1 MILALVCYLLAV
13 NFAAV
18 VAFRRDKALAVRGA
32 RRTRES
38 TLLWLAVA
46 GGSPGAIWARRR
58 FRHKTR
64 KQPFA
69 GRLDRIAMVQ
79 AGGVVGLV
87 VTLLI

>member
-1 MILALVCYLLAV
+1 MILALVGYLLTV
-13 NFAAV
+13 NLSAI

-46 GGSPGAIWARRR
+46 GGSPGAIWARWR

-79 AGGVVGLV
+79 AGVVAGLV
-87 VTLLI
+87 IAVLV

>member
-1 MILALVCYLLAV
+1 MIFALVGYVMAINLA
-13 NFAAV
+13 AI
-18 VAFRRDKALAVRGA
+18 VAFRMDKAAAVRGD

-38 TLLWLAVA
+38 TLLWFAAL

-69 GRLDRIAMVQ
+69 GRLDMIAMVQ
-79 AGGVVGLV
+79 AGILVGLGV
-87 VTLLI
+87 AALG